1 MKKSKSIRT
10 RVILSIWT
18 VLVPMSLLL
27 AVSLGYLYNFYRRY
41 DGIVKNITQANE
53 YNMTFKENLDSVMY
67 HIIVASVD
75 YKTKKGRES
84 LGDKDP
90 YTQID
95 NARRQFAQL
104 REQTTDRDKAA
115 TLNRILRLLST
126 LEQRVDDIDANVKEG
141 GHYDENIQMFN
152 MDISIITQL
161 IQDTIQQYIYES
173 ATEMEN
179 VRKEVNAHVIIFIRI
194 MLVLFAVMLM
204 LSLILS
210 RYMTDKVIEPI
221 DAMCEATEFY
231 AAGDFSKKL
240 EVKNENELDVLA
252 NSFNKMG
259 DDIEKLIDAVGEEQ
273 KEKQSLEMKLLT
285 AEINPHFLYNT
296 LDTIVWLT
304 EAGDDEEAVKIL
316 TYLSDFFRVSLSNG
330 RDVITVG
337 EEETHINSYLAIQK
351 VRFSDVMD
359 YEISIDEE
367 IKGCQ
372 MVKMTLQPLV
382 ENAIYHGVRNQRKK
396 GIIQVRGRAQGN
408 YMIFTVAD
416 TGKGMTPGELDDF
429 RQRLVTGEPAQ
440 GTEGHGF
447 GVANVVSRLRLY
459 YGKDMDISVR
469 SYEGHGT
476 EIKLVLPKSIQ

>member
-1 MKKSKSIRT
+1 MKKRKSIRT

-27 AVSLGYLYNFYRRY
+27 AVSLGYLYAFYQKY
-41 DGIVKNITQANE
+41 DHIVKNITQANT

-67 HIIVASVD
+67 YIIVGSVD
-75 YKTKKGRES
+75 YKNKKTRDG
-84 LGDKDP
+84 LGDRDP

-95 NARRQFAQL
+95 NARRQFSQL
-104 REQTTDRDKAA
+104 REQTTDRNMDA
-115 TLNRILRLLST
+115 TLTRILRLLGT
-126 LEQRVDDIDANVKEG
+126 LEQRVDDIVANVKEG

-152 MDISIITQL
+152 MDISILTQL
-161 IQDTIQQYIYES
+161 VQDTIQQYIYEG
-173 ATEMEN
+173 ATEMEK
-179 VRKEVNAHVIIFIRI
+179 VRQEVNSRVVVFIRI
-194 MLVLFAVMLM
+194 MLVLFAVMLA
-204 LSLILS
+204 LSLLLS
-210 RYMTDKVIEPI
+210 RYLTDKVIEPI
-221 DAMCEATEFY
+221 DDMCEATEYY

-259 DDIEKLIDAVGEEQ
+259 DDIEKLIRTVGEEQ

-296 LDTIVWLT
+296 LDTIVWMT
-304 EAGDDEEAVKIL
+304 EAGDNEEAVKIL
-316 TYLSDFFRVSLSNG
+316 SYLSDFFRVSLSNG
-330 RDVITVG
+330 KDVITVG

-396 GIIQVRGRAQGN
+396 GIIRVSGRSKDN

-416 TGKGMTPGELDDF
+416 TGKGMTLEELDSF

-459 YGKDMDISVR
+459 YGDNMEITVR
-469 SYEGHGT
+469 SEEGHGT
-476 EIKLVLPKSIQ
+476 EIKLIIPKSVQ